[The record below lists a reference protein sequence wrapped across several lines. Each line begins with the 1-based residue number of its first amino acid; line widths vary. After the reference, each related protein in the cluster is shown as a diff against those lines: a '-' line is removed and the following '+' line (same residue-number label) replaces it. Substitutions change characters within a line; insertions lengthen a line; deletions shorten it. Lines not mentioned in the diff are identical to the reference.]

1 MMFWFSPWFWLVLCV
16 IFVLIEA
23 FTLALTTIWFAFG
36 AFVMIF
42 VSFLPM
48 PFQIQLLIFTVISV
62 VLLIFTRPI
71 VEKKLAARKTATN
84 SDAII
89 GKKVPV
95 TQKITLLEKGAIK
108 VNGLVWTAKVKDG
121 IELNEGDLCEVVSIE
136 GATAVVKGI
145 PKNED

>member
-1 MMFWFSPWFWLVLCV
+1 MMFWFSPWFWLVLC
-16 IFVLIEA
+16 ILFVLIEA

-42 VSFLPM
+42 ISMLPM

-62 VLLIFTRPI
+62 VLLIFTRPV
-71 VEKKLAARKTATN
+71 VEKKLAVKRTATN

-95 TQKITLLEKGAIK
+95 TQKITPLQKGTIK
-108 VNGLVWTAKVKDG
+108 VNGLVWSAKVKDG
-121 IELNEGDLCEVVSIE
+121 TELNEGDLCEVVSIE
-136 GATAVVKGI
+136 GATAVVK
-145 PKNED
+145 KAE